1 MGINHDIKTARD
13 ALMDTDRAVAEADR
27 ALQEALVEEYGVP
40 NANTYRYTTKRLTDD
55 VEALKRAY
63 LAATDRYHE
72 ARERAWKHQ
81 AERGRRICSSR
92 AFQKQ

>member
-1 MGINHDIKTARD
+1 MGINHDINTAQDDLTD
-13 ALMDTDRAVAEADR
+13 ADRAVAAADR
-27 ALQEALVEEYGVP
+27 ALQEALIEEYGEP
-40 NANTYRYTTKRLTDD
+40 NANTYRYTTKRLTDE

-81 AERGRRICSSR
+81 AKGGRICSSR